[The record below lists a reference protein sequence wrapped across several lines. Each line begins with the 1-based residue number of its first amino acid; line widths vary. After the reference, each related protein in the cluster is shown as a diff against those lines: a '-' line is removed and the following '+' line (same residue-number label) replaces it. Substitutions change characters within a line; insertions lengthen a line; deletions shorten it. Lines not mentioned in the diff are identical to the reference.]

1 VYRQAVGGPWM
12 KINEARRAEGLSN
25 VPDGDTV
32 Q

>member
-1 VYRQAVGGPWM
+1 M